1 MLDIMVSKNA
11 KKKTFIFNILGVKD
25 KAKLYACNASSN
37 HN

>member
-11 KKKTFIFNILGVKD
+11 KKTFIFNILGVKD